1 MKDPHKL
8 SVREADGG
16 AIILVKVVPGS
27 SRDRIVGVLGGAL
40 KITTA
45 APAEK
50 GKANAAVTG
59 ILAKALGVD
68 RSSIRIV
75 GGAGSPHK
83 RLQCAGLSG
92 EKVRERLQDPG
103 EL

>member
-1 MKDPHKL
+1 M
-8 SVREADGG
+8 
-16 AIILVKVVPGS
+16 
-27 SRDRIVGVLGGAL
+27 GVLGGAL

-59 ILAKALGVD
+59 ILAKALGVN
-68 RSSIRIV
+68 RNSIRIV

-83 RLQCAGLSG
+83 RFGCTGVSA
-92 EKVRERLQDPG
+92 EKIRERLQNPS
-103 EL
+103 EP